1 MDDDCDGVAD
11 DAAGGGLI
19 TQTCYDGPAGT
30 SGVGPCH
37 GGNRTCVGGAFGSC
51 VGQVLPNSEICFN
64 GVNDNCDV
72 TGGDQGCFAVSG
84 GEARA
89 DGITGAGIASAA
101 GAHHSFDVDIAS
113 SGNNVY
119 VVFADNRQSAD
130 KPQIF
135 MARSTN
141 GGVSY
146 DATLIQITNDT
157 ASAYTSPRVKAVG
170 SVVVVAYTRISAQQS
185 PRDMLVQVLT
195 NNGGT
200 AGTPKVLDSG
210 ANSDSFH
217 FDLDVVQSGAVVKC
231 AVAWEELDTASAN
244 LNRDV
249 RVARSVDCGVANP
262 TFTAPQTA
270 NKGSSHIAG
279 RPRVV
284 FGNTDRIVVVW
295 REQRANMTFDI
306 FTNRWD
312 NASANINATDLR
324 IDTDPMP
331 GQDDFPAVAKNGG
344 EVYVTWQEVKPS
356 NANTDVVFVRSID
369 NGTTFG
375 VEANIDDMGMLASY
389 GSVGPQIAAV
399 TVGSERRVY
408 ITWQDTRQ
416 GTEIFASRSTN
427 GGLTFEAV
435 RRVSSVSN
443 PTPGVSREQ
452 RLAADAQNRVVVVY
466 TSTRG
471 GLRDIFLGYSIDGGQ
486 FWQPA
491 DIRLD
496 QGTAGSGTSVSPVIT
511 LLASGATVTGWLD
524 FRTGGVNG
532 DIFVRRAIPQ

>member
-1 MDDDCDGVAD
+1 
-11 DAAGGGLI
+11 
-19 TQTCYDGPAGT
+19 
-30 SGVGPCH
+30 
-37 GGNRTCVGGAFGSC
+37 
-51 VGQVLPNSEICFN
+51 
-64 GVNDNCDV
+64 
-72 TGGDQGCFAVSG
+72 
-84 GEARA
+84 
-89 DGITGAGIASAA
+89 
-101 GAHHSFDVDIAS
+101 
-113 SGNNVY
+113 
-119 VVFADNRQSAD
+119 
-130 KPQIF
+130 
-135 MARSTN
+135 
-141 GGVSY
+141 
-146 DATLIQITNDT
+146 
-157 ASAYTSPRVKAVG
+157 
-170 SVVVVAYTRISAQQS
+170 
-185 PRDMLVQVLT
+185 
-195 NNGGT
+195 
-200 AGTPKVLDSG
+200 
-210 ANSDSFH
+210 
-217 FDLDVVQSGAVVKC
+217 
-231 AVAWEELDTASAN
+231 
-244 LNRDV
+244 
-249 RVARSVDCGVANP
+249 
-262 TFTAPQTA
+262 
-270 NKGSSHIAG
+270 
-279 RPRVV
+279 
-284 FGNTDRIVVVW
+284 
-295 REQRANMTFDI
+295 MTFDI

-312 NASANINATDLR
+312 DASANINATDLR

-369 NGTTFG
+369 NGATFG
-375 VEANIDDMGMLASY
+375 AEANIDDMGMLASY

-427 GGLTFEAV
+427 GGLAFEAV
-435 RRVSSVSN
+435 KRVSSVSN
-443 PTPGVSREQ
+443 PPPGVSREQ

-532 DIFVRRAIPQ
+532 DIYVRRAIPQ